1 LISISCTYSPH
12 VHGKTRPR
20 AAAKIWVATT
30 NFPTAASRPFYTRL
44 NQRLAEHYFDAFVEG
59 QWQPSYA
66 EIMVGPGLPPG
77 MYFRRLLICYFIQR
91 QAAAVCTLLSLLW
104 LGIAATL
111 TTEADKVQQ
120 HPLQST

>member
-1 LISISCTYSPH
+1 M
-12 VHGKTRPR
+12 RPR
-20 AAAKIWVATT
+20 GSENMVAT

-66 EIMVGPGLPPG
+66 EIMRGPGPVTG
-77 MYFRRLLICYFIQR
+77 MYFRPLLICYFIQR

-104 LGIAATL
+104 LGITATS

-120 HPLQST
+120 HPLRST